1 MAAFPPRRFAV
12 ARRRAP
18 ATSERL
24 CGLPARPAHSSLP
37 VPFSGRSWP
46 LPIMSTGPRSDGP
59 HHQAGIGPAEAEA
72 VVEHSLDRTLLGE
85 MRDEIDSRG
94 PFARI
99 REAGRRRHDLVAD
112 GEYAEDRLHRA
123 RAAEQ

>member
-1 MAAFPPRRFAV
+1 MAASPTRRFAV

-24 CGLPARPAHSSLP
+24 CGQPARPARSSLP

-59 HHQAGIGPAEAEA
+59 HHQAGISPAEAEA
-72 VVEHSLDRTLLGE
+72 VVEHRLDRPLLG
-85 MRDEIDSRG
+85 DVGHEIDARG
-94 PFARI
+94 AVARI
-99 REAGRRRHDLVAD
+99 VEIEG
-112 GEYAEDRLHRA
+112 
-123 RAAEQ
+123 